1 MQIFV
6 KMLTG
11 KTITL
16 DVNSSDTIHTVK
28 LTIQEKEDMPPDQQ
42 RLIFADKQLEDKCTL
57 GSIYNI
63 QKQPTLHLVL
73 RLRGGMETRQVLER
87 TARHIWIGG
96 EDTSSNH
103 HVDLTFCGR
112 HSPRR

>member
-6 KMLTG
+6 KTLTG

-16 DVNSSDTIHTVK
+16 DVNSSDTIRTVK

-42 RLIFADKQLEDKCTL
+42 RLIFADKPLEDKCTL

-73 RLRGGMETRQVLER
+73 RLRGGMETLNANRIVHR
-87 TARHIWIGG
+87 TRRSKEFGG
-96 EDTSSNH
+96 
-103 HVDLTFCGR
+103 
-112 HSPRR
+112 RRVRVE